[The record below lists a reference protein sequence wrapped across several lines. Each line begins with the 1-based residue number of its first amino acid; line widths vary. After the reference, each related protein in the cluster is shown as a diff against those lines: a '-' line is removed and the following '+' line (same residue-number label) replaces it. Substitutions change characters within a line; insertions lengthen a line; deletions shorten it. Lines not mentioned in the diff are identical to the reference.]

1 MGDNAADNTVDQVQK
16 SLADIKNT
24 VNGSIK
30 AVEQKV
36 VELGNKHNEL
46 SQKFENSFKE
56 NQRFGSAAEDEAS
69 QRMKKFG
76 EFLRSRSGM
85 KLQLVTREDPTPPVT
100 GNIGTDAQGG
110 YAVPFILDRE
120 ILKKERDLNV
130 MRQLC
135 SNMSV
140 SSPDTAWNIDLGGTT
155 SGWVGETDTRSQTD
169 APQLGRATITW
180 GEVFAMPQAT
190 QYLLD
195 DAAFDVESWYTDSVA
210 EEFADKEEEAFLIG
224 NGTKKPKGIL
234 SYTFNTTADASR
246 DVDKLQKVSG
256 ALTFDSILSL
266 YYAVRQV
273 YRRPGDCTWLMNG
286 ATIEALRK
294 LKDEQNRYIWVDNL
308 ANGMAGTLLGCPVYE
323 SRYMPDA
330 STNGNL
336 AVLFGNF
343 KKAYRIVDRLGLQVI
358 RDPYSVK
365 GQVAF
370 YTAKRVGNVLTDNCA
385 VKALAVSV

>member
-36 VELGNKHNEL
+36 EELGNKHNEL

-85 KLQLVTREDPTPPVT
+85 KLQLVTRDDPVT
-100 GNIGTDAQGG
+100 GNTATDAQGG

-246 DVDKLQKVSG
+246 EVDKLQKVSG

>member
-1 MGDNAADNTVDQVQK
+1 MGDNAADNTVEQVQK
-16 SLADIKNT
+16 SLADIKDT

-30 AVEQKV
+30 AVEQKI

-56 NQRFGSAAEDEAS
+56 NQRFGSAAEDETS

-85 KLQLVTREDPTPPVT
+85 KLQLVTRDDPVT
-100 GNIGTDAQGG
+100 GNTATDAQGG

-195 DAAFDVESWYTDSVA
+195 DAAFDVESWYTESVA
-210 EEFADKEEEAFLIG
+210 EEFADKEEEAFLVG

-234 SYTFNTTADASR
+234 SYTFNTSADASR

>member
-16 SLADIKNT
+16 SLADIKDT
-24 VNGSIK
+24 VNRSIK
-30 AVEQKV
+30 AVEQKI
-36 VELGNKHNEL
+36 VELGTKHNEL

-85 KLQLVTREDPTPPVT
+85 KLQLVTRDDPVT
-100 GNIGTDAQGG
+100 GNTATDAQGG

-195 DAAFDVESWYTDSVA
+195 DAAFDVESWYTESVA
-210 EEFADKEEEAFLIG
+210 EEFADKEEEAFLVG
-224 NGTKKPKGIL
+224 NGTNKPKGIL
-234 SYTFNTTADASR
+234 SYTFNTSADASR

>member
-85 KLQLVTREDPTPPVT
+85 KLQLVTRDDPVT
-100 GNIGTDAQGG
+100 GNTATDAQGG